1 MTSHA
6 VSDEALDIIFR
17 NARTQNKWQD
27 KPVSH
32 AHLMALYDLMR
43 WGPTSANISPA
54 RIVFLTSQAAK
65 DRLKPLLAPLNQEK
79 TMSASAVAII
89 GMDLDFAEKLPQ
101 LFPNNPKMKDV
112 FQGNSELN
120 YSAAFRNS
128 SLQGGYF
135 IVAARALG
143 LDCGPMSGFDNAGVD
158 KEFFAGTNIKSNFI
172 CAIGYGDPAGVFP
185 RNPRLTFDEACKIL

>member
-54 RIVFLTSQAAK
+54 RIVFLTSRAAK

-79 TMSASAVAII
+79 TMSASAIAII

-112 FQGNSELN
+112 FQGNAELN

-128 SLQGGYF
+128 SMQGGYF

-143 LDCGPMSGFDNAGVD
+143 LDCGPMSGFDREGVD
-158 KEFFAGTNIKSNFI
+158 REFFAGTAIKSYFLCNL
-172 CAIGYGDPAGVFP
+172 GYGDAAALGP
-185 RNPRLTFDEACKIL
+185 RAARLSFDEACKIL